1 VRVVLL
7 GSYLQIPAKNEQPS
21 PPRRYNFAS

>member
-7 GSYLQIPAKNEQPS
+7 GSYLQMPAKNEQPS
-21 PPRRYNFAS
+21 LHRRDNFAS